1 MRGFFITGTDTGVG
15 KTLVAA
21 GLLRVIAATGLRAV
35 GMKPVASGASQTTT
49 GLRNADALA
58 LQAAS
63 STSPSYEDVNPYV
76 FSPAIAPH
84 LAAAEAG
91 VTIELSRILTA
102 YQRLCAEADVVVVEG
117 VGGWQVPLT
126 DGLQLPDLARAL
138 GLPVILVVGLRL
150 GCLNHAQLSARAI
163 REDGLI
169 IAGWVANAID
179 PDFERRTGNLAT
191 LKRAMH
197 APLLG
202 EIPWRAGITAE
213 GAGDSLDTAS
223 INRLLNGAQAE

>member
-1 MRGFFITGTDTGVG
+1 MRGFFITATDTGVG
-15 KTLVAA
+15 KTLVATS
-21 GLLRVIAATGLRAV
+21 LLRVIAATGLQAV

-49 GLRNADALA
+49 GLRNADAME

-63 STSPSYEDVNPYV
+63 TTSPPYEDVNPYV
-76 FSPAIAPH
+76 FTPAIAPH

-91 VTIELSRILTA
+91 VTIELPRILA
-102 YQRLCAEADVVVVEG
+102 ACQRLCSDADALVVEG
-117 VGGWQVPLT
+117 VGGWQVPLA

-163 REDGLI
+163 REDGLRL
-169 IAGWVANAID
+169 AGWVANAID
-179 PDFERRTGNLAT
+179 PDFERRSGNLAT
-191 LKRAMH
+191 LKRVLP

-202 EIPWRAGITAE
+202 NIAWQPTLNRETLADE
-213 GAGDSLDTAS
+213 LDAAS
-223 INRLLNGAQAE
+223 ILRILNAAQAE